1 MCRNRRYLSKDA
13 PRLPMIGC
21 HHPESCACSFR
32 HYEDRRTGPR
42 RSDELGTDGKSEGP
56 KGDRR
61 KKRGRRAK
69 DLR

>member
-1 MCRNRRYLSKDA
+1 
-13 PRLPMIGC
+13 MIGC
-21 HHPESCACSFR
+21 DHPESCACSFR